1 MNART
6 FYRTPIIFFS
16 IHPLLFDAAAWVVF
30 FNKTYEADILV
41 FFFAISSFIF
51 PSKKKKKKK
60 ENVYAVALLLAP
72 RPWWWARFSMS
83 HFVRQGQN
91 ERFSSCESPL
101 FGLRPFSLVF
111 SGPNVRSWVVFFS
124 LGLIP
129 YATFILWFNPIWL
142 LCDAFRH
149 CRVISSFLAGER
161 VLDILNFK
169 WLYMLM

>member
-60 ENVYAVALLLAP
+60 
-72 RPWWWARFSMS
+72 R
-83 HFVRQGQN
+83 
-91 ERFSSCESPL
+91 
-101 FGLRPFSLVF
+101 
-111 SGPNVRSWVVFFS
+111 
-124 LGLIP
+124 
-129 YATFILWFNPIWL
+129 TFMQWL
-142 LCDAFRH
+142 CCWR
-149 CRVISSFLAGER
+149 R
-161 VLDILNFK
+161 VLDGGHDFQCPILYDKDKMNVFLLAK
-169 WLYMLM
+169 VHCSVSGRSRWSFLVRTYGHGSSFFLSVSFLTQHSFCDLTQYDYCVTHFAIAVSFLHFSLANACWIF